1 MGDGEVLPS
10 PALEHGSGDGLW
22 PGSVAVGTQDLR
34 EYTCGLPL
42 LQPAT
47 RRACFLNLFAP
58 VYLQARGRP
67 HKIWDV
73 ICKLSSGLWGSLQ
86 SPLWMG

>member
-1 MGDGEVLPS
+1 MGDGEIYPHQLWNMVLGM
-10 PALEHGSGDGLW
+10 AYGQRVWQWGLRTC
-22 PGSVAVGTQDLR
+22 G

-58 VYLQARGRP
+58 VYLQARGHP